1 MDLVFHQLKEA
12 FSTAPII
19 SPPEPGAPF
28 VLTTNACATGIGVAL
43 TQQLG
48 DNVRHLGF
56 FSKRLRTSQHN
67 YSATELEAFAIQAAL
82 RHFAPLI
89 YGSSVCIHTDH
100 RPLLHL
106 DDNKKLMRWTQT
118 IQQFPHTIKYVPG
131 ESNVVADALSRSW
144 DSTLDGAPFKKGEM
158 LDPAGQPQS
167 RQSLIPNR
175 TRDRANRQS

>member
-28 VLTTNACATGIGVAL
+28 VLTTDACATGIGAAL

-56 FSKRLRTSQHN
+56 FSKRLKTSQHN
-67 YSATELEAFAIQAAL
+67 HSATELEAFAIQAAL

-89 YGSSVCIHTDH
+89 YGSSVCIHTNH

-106 DDNKKLMRWTQT
+106 DSMANDNKKLMRWTQT
-118 IQQFPHTIKYVPG
+118 IQQFLHMIKYVPG
-131 ESNVVADALSRSW
+131 ESNMVADALSRSW
-144 DSTLDGAPFKKGEM
+144 GSFQELDF
-158 LDPAGQPQS
+158 AGQPHS
-167 RQSLIPNR
+167 RQGIPNR
-175 TRDRANRQS
+175 TRDRQS